1 MRVSRYFIP
10 TLKNNPADAQ
20 IASHRLMLRS
30 GMIKQMNAGIYS
42 WLPTGL
48 RVLKNIEAIIKKELD
63 DAGCLELLMPMIQ
76 TADLW
81 KESGRY
87 DAYGPEMLR
96 MKDRHDRDML
106 FGPTNE
112 EMITDI
118 IRGTI
123 KSYKKLPRTM
133 YHTQWKF
140 RDEIRP
146 RFGVMRGREFLM
158 KDAYSFDVDEEGARL
173 NYEKMMVVYLRAFKK
188 LGLQAI
194 PMRAN
199 TGPIGGDLSH
209 EFLVLAPTGESAV
222 YFDQDFYDTDKIDLD
237 INIEDPKSVKSIYDK
252 VTNIYAVADEE
263 YVESEFF
270 YAVEEEKRVVGRGIE
285 VGHIFYL
292 GTKYSETMNA
302 LITDRQDKDI
312 PVHMG
317 CYGIGVS
324 RLVGAIIE
332 ANHDDNGII
341 WPVNIAPFHIGLIN
355 LRHNSADT
363 KEACENLYA
372 SFQKAGLTVLYHDT
386 DDRAG
391 AKFADFDLI
400 GLPYQV
406 VIGPKGL
413 ENNIAEVKNRRTGEK
428 EEISLDN
435 VTEYL
440 KNIILN

>member
-1 MRVSRYFIP
+1 MLAFI
-10 TLKNNPADAQ
+10 
-20 IASHRLMLRS
+20 
-30 GMIKQMNAGIYS
+30 AGYQ
-42 WLPTGL
+42 LGC
-48 RVLKNIEAIIKKELD
+48 VFLKNIENIIKQEHD
-63 DAGCLELLMPMIQ
+63 AAGCLEILMPMIQ

-96 MKDRHDRDML
+96 VKDRHDRDML

-118 IRGTI
+118 VRGTI
-123 KSYKKLPRTM
+123 KSYKKLPRTL

-158 KDAYSFDVDEEGARL
+158 KDAYSFDIDEASSKE
-173 NYEKMMVVYLRAFKK
+173 NYQKMMIVYLRTFKK

-194 PMRAN
+194 PMRAD

-222 YFDQDFYDTDKIDLD
+222 YFDKDFYDTDNIDLD
-237 INIEDPKSVKSIYDK
+237 INLDDKDAINNIYDK
-252 VTNIYAVADEE
+252 VTNLYAVSDEQ
-263 YVESEFF
+263 YNESEFF
-270 YAVEEEKRVVGRGIE
+270 DKVNEEKRVVGRGIE
-285 VGHIFYL
+285 VGHIFCL
-292 GTKYSETMNA
+292 GTKYSEAMNA
-302 LITDRQDKDI
+302 LIVDPNDQDI

-341 WPVNIAPFHIGLIN
+341 WPAHIAPFHIGLIN
-355 LRHNSADT
+355 LRHNSEET
-363 KEACENLYA
+363 KNACEKLYTE
-372 SFQKAGLTVLYHDT
+372 FHNAGLTVLYHDT

-406 VIGPKGL
+406 VIGPKGV
-413 ENNIAEVKNRRTGEK
+413 EKNIAEIKDRRTGEK
-428 EEISLDN
+428 KEIPLEQ

-440 KNIILN
+440 KKIILT